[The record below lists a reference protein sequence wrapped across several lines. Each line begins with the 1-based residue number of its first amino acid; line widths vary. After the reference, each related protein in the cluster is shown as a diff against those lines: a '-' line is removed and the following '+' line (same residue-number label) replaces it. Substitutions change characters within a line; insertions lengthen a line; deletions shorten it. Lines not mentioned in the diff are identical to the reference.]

1 MAETMEL
8 AGKAIKIIIIN
19 LIYSRMLKENMNSIA
34 REIKNINKTP
44 KGLMWFYKE
53 LNGKLRLNFLY
64 IWKEYNKESVTSQIM
79 NWHVWGKK

>member
-19 LIYSRMLKENMNSIA
+19 LIYSRMLKENMNLIA

-44 KGLMWFYKE
+44 
-53 LNGKLRLNFLY
+53 NGTSGGGK
-64 IWKEYNKESVTSQIM
+64 YNRWRKKKQQI
-79 NWHVWGKK
+79 HCEPKSSSH